1 MIMPSYT
8 TLPESMLGPNAI
20 LQKFDAANFA
30 GMGFLRGMGCGCS
43 DSGYDSSGN
52 YYCDDP
58 DACTT
63 PTTPSDPTPV
73 FNPSD
78 CAYGGTY
85 PNCNPAP
92 ALPSAPVGCPSGQ
105 VTDPATGLCTSPGS
119 TVSAYCS
126 SQGLPYNASTGL
138 CTVPSGT
145 TLTAAQ
151 QAALD
156 QQIAKSGSQLANI
169 IAAGATGATIL
180 PNGTVIGSGGA
191 AVAGTASIATALTGL
206 MPVLLL
212 GLLAVF
218 ALKGGGK

>member
-8 TLPESMLGPNAI
+8 TLPESMLGQNAI
-20 LQKFDAANFA
+20 LQKFDTANFA
-30 GMGFLRGMGCGCS
+30 GLGYLRGMGCGCS
-43 DSGYDSSGN
+43 ELDDSGD
-52 YYCDDP
+52 CLDP
-58 DACTT
+58 DPCGSPVDTGTT
-63 PTTPSDPTPV
+63 FTA
-73 FNPSD
+73 SD
-78 CAYGGTY
+78 CVYGGTY

-92 ALPSAPVGCPSGQ
+92 ALPSASAGGCSAGQ
-105 VTDPATGLCTSPGS
+105 VIDPATGLCTSPGS
-119 TVSAYCS
+119 TVAAYCA
-126 SQGLPYNASTGL
+126 SQGLPYNSGTGL
-138 CTVPSGT
+138 CTVPAGT
-145 TLTAAQ
+145 ALTQAQ

-180 PNGTVIGSGGA
+180 PNGTVIGTGGA
-191 AVAGTASIATALTGL
+191 AVAGSASIATTLTGL